1 MGNLFTTEPPLANWD
16 ILAIIKVI
24 IAAMIYNRVILL
36 ICFSSIFIKTKNIE
50 VQLYYTSISEDRI
63 EVYKKIMQ

>member
-36 ICFSSIFIKTKNIE
+36 ICFSTIFIKTKNINWGTT
-50 VQLYYTSISEDRI
+50 VLYINIRRSYRSL
-63 EVYKKIMQ
+63 